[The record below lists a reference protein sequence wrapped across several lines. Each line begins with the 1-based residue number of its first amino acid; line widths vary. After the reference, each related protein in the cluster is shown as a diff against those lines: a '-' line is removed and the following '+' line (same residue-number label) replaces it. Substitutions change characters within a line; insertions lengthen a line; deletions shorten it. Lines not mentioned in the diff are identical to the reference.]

1 MSLSILRSP
10 DGLSSVYGP
19 VHWLVDSTNVNRDGF
34 QYLANIYTG
43 TSFVSIISLP
53 VDKRPVT
60 GYGLLDVSSVLR
72 PYIDHER
79 DLVPNSG
86 GFIVAPHYALKYN
99 IQWGESSNYF
109 RFYDS
114 LFHSSGYVMFSS
126 NTGEEHSFIVGDEI
140 IIQQDSPYLY
150 DEFNGNHTVYEVV
163 DPYAFTIA
171 VGFQSGPVTPG
182 NVYRADGGQIT
193 QTGLTSGTSIVVGYG
208 FDRLDLTSFDSD
220 VVLSDLLTD
229 APDVMPITMDSQGWI
244 PVRNTSGYDVLR
256 VITQAS
262 DGSTIGVYE
271 YQSSVTSAA
280 NTEFAYVGIGPVNL
294 LAGSYTVISG
304 PSPIFSGDV
313 YQYNVAILSATSTNA
328 VTELRTF
335 RLDDRCQPH
344 ENFKLLFCDKKG
356 AWMPFDFYLK
366 STEEH
371 TVKKRTFTKAG
382 YAEIQGNNVVYKD
395 KNRGFDPYSTEHII
409 SYTVRSEWL
418 TQEQGDYLLSLLM
431 TSRAYWC
438 INSTTFVPIV
448 LDDSSIDRQYDRI
461 GEENRLIRY
470 EATYTKAYKQPSIN

>member
-1 MSLSILRSP
+1 MSFSILRSP
-10 DGLSSVYGP
+10 DALSSVYGP
-19 VHWLVDSTNVNRDGF
+19 VHWLVYSSNLNRDGF

-43 TSFVSIISLP
+43 TSFVSVASIP
-53 VDKRPVT
+53 VAKRPNT
-60 GYGLLDVSSVLR
+60 GYGLLDVSSVMR
-72 PYIDHER
+72 PYIDHEK
-79 DLVPNSG
+79 DLVPGSG
-86 GFIVAPHYALKYN
+86 GFIAAPNYAIKYN

-114 LFHSSGYVMFSS
+114 LSHSSGYVMFSS
-126 NTGEEHSFIVGDEI
+126 NTGEEHWFEVGDEV

-150 DEFNGNHTVYEVV
+150 DEFNGQHTVYEVPDAYSFV
-163 DPYAFTIA
+163 IP

-193 QTGLTSGTSIVVGYG
+193 QTGLTSGSSIVVGYG
-208 FDRLDLTSFDSD
+208 FDRLELTSFDSD
-220 VVLSDLLTD
+220 EVLTDLLTD
-229 APDVMPITMDSQGWI
+229 APDLMRITMDSQAFI

-262 DGSTIGVYE
+262 DGNTIGVYE
-271 YQSSVTSAA
+271 YQSTVTSTP
-280 NTEFAYVGIGPVNL
+280 NTEFAYVGVGPVNL
-294 LAGSYTVISG
+294 LAGSYTTISG

-313 YQYNVAILSATSTNA
+313 YQYNIAILSATSTNA
-328 VTELRTF
+328 VTEMRTF
-335 RLDDRCQPH
+335 RLDERCQLH
-344 ENFKLLFCDKKG
+344 ENYKLLFCDKKG

-371 TVKKRTFTKAG
+371 TVKKRTYAKAG
-382 YAEIQGNNVVYKD
+382 YAEVIGSNVVYKD

-418 TQEQGDYLLSLLM
+418 TQEEGDYLLSLM
-431 TSRAYWC
+431 MASRVYWC
-438 INSTTFVPIV
+438 VDSTTFVPIV
-448 LDDSSIDRQYDRI
+448 LDDASIDRQYDRI

-470 EATYTKAYKQPSIN
+470 AVTFTKAYKQPSTN